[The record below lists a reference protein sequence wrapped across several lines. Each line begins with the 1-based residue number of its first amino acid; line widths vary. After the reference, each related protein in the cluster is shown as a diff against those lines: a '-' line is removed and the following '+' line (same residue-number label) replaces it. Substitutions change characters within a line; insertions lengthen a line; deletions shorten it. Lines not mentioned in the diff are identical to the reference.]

1 MNLSLYVS
9 RVTDV
14 ASSPNRHQPGGDA
27 THAFAEACAHAT
39 LHGRSVVGV
48 LSPPPTPE
56 AHGVPP
62 QDREGRARL
71 LTPQQPSRHA
81 PAFQLPPDYITVSL
95 AGAVLVGVGLLM
107 RSLGDVI
114 GAEAQLPSAGSAKAQ
129 RIFGRNKRFLQRQN
143 NKSGRRG

>member
-1 MNLSLYVS
+1 M
-9 RVTDV
+9 
-14 ASSPNRHQPGGDA
+14 
-27 THAFAEACAHAT
+27 AFPRKT
-39 LHGRSVVGV
+39 VK
-48 LSPPPTPE
+48 
-56 AHGVPP
+56 
-62 QDREGRARL
+62 GRARL